1 MDLHV
6 GSPNPVNKE
15 NFFKYLNTA
24 LDANWITNFG
34 YLNRNL
40 EKKIADFLG
49 VKHCICVCNATTGLQ
64 LLHQAL
70 DLSGEVIIPSFTFV
84 ATAHSLKFLNINPVF
99 CDIDPDTH
107 LIDSTKIEALITNK
121 TTAILGVP
129 IWGQP
134 LNYKALE
141 TIAQNYNLKLI
152 FDSAHA
158 FGCKFGDKFIG
169 GFGDAEVFSF
179 HATKIFSCGEGGAV
193 TTNCDELAE
202 KLRYMRNFGFCDYDK
217 TLSVGINAKMSEL
230 SSAYGLSHLDD
241 LEKNIKHNQ
250 LIHSYYTE
258 EFAYT
263 QNIKF
268 LKYNFKGKSNSQY
281 VVAEVKP
288 QLRDKIIRILHSKG
302 VIVRK
307 YFYPGCHRL
316 EPYVSHSRYQSI
328 QLPVTDYIAKRIIV
342 FPTGQQSSLE
352 SVLKIKKLIKD
363 HLI

>member
-1 MDLHV
+1 MNLHV
-6 GSPNPVNKE
+6 GAPNPVNRKS
-15 NFFKYLNTA
+15 FFSNLKIA
-24 LDANWITNFG
+24 LDANWITNCG
-34 YLNRNL
+34 YLNNEL
-40 EKKIADFLG
+40 EVKIEELLE
-49 VKHCICVCNATTGLQ
+49 VKHCICVSNATTGLQ
-64 LLHQAL
+64 ILYHAL
-70 DLSGEVIIPSFTFV
+70 NLTGEVIIPSFTFV
-84 ATAHSLKFLNINPVF
+84 ATAHSLKFLKIEPVF
-99 CDIDPDTH
+99 CDIDPKTH

-121 TTAILGVP
+121 TSAILGVP

-134 LNYKALE
+134 LNYKELE
-141 TIAQNYNLKLI
+141 AIAEKYNLKLI

-158 FGCKFGDKFIG
+158 FGCKSENKYIG

-250 LIHSYYTE
+250 LINSYYTE
-258 EFAYT
+258 EFANY
-263 QNIKF
+263 QSIKF
-268 LKYNFKGKSNSQY
+268 LKYNFKGKSNNQY
-281 VVAEVKP
+281 VVAVVKP
-288 QLRDKIIRILHSKG
+288 QLRDKIIRILHSEG

-316 EPYVSHSRYQSI
+316 EPYVSHSKYQSI